1 MIEIICGPPG
11 AGKTTYCK
19 NMATFLFSTNVIP
32 FTINLDPGNENRD
45 FYSINISSMV
55 CAREIG
61 SELHLGPNG
70 SILFSMEFFEKNI
83 DWIEKKLKKF
93 RRKFEKL
100 YILIDLPGQ
109 IEIFTHH
116 TSIKKFIK
124 RLCKYNTKITTIIVV
139 DSFFLNDK
147 TITYSILTICLSISL
162 GLGTSAIILMS
173 KADLFLKDFEKK
185 EIGQNFFFKKFQTI
199 FKFFS
204 IFFWTNKLNISL
216 CETLCD
222 FFSNLTILA
231 DLFNF
236 ENLKKVHVRIRKINK
251 N

>member
-1 MIEIICGPPG
+1 MIEFICGPPG

-19 NMATFLFSTNVIP
+19 NMTTFLISTNIIP
-32 FTINLDPGNENRD
+32 FTINLDPGNENQD
-45 FYSINISSMV
+45 FYRLNISSMV
-55 CAREIG
+55 CTREIG

-70 SILFSMEFFEKNI
+70 STLFSMEFFEKNI
-83 DWIEKKLKKF
+83 DWFEKKLKKF
-93 RRKFEKL
+93 RKNFEKF
-100 YILIDLPGQ
+100 YFLIDLPGQ

-124 RLCKYNTKITTIIVV
+124 RLSKYSTKITTIIVV

-185 EIGQNFFFKKFQTI
+185 EIGQNFIFKKFQTI
-199 FKFFS
+199 FTFFS
-204 IFFWTNKLNISL
+204 IFFWTNKFNISIS
-216 CETLCD
+216 ETLFD
-222 FFSNLTILA
+222 FSSNLIIPA

-236 ENLKKVHVRIRKINK
+236 ENLKKVHLQIRKINK

>member
-1 MIEIICGPPG
+1 MIEFICGPPG

-19 NMATFLFSTNVIP
+19 NMTTFLISTNIIP
-32 FTINLDPGNENRD
+32 FTINLDPGNENQD
-45 FYSINISSMV
+45 FYRLNISSMV

-70 SILFSMEFFEKNI
+70 STLFSMEFFEKNI
-83 DWIEKKLKKF
+83 DWFEKKLKKF
-93 RRKFEKL
+93 RKNFEKL
-100 YILIDLPGQ
+100 YFLIDLPGQ

-124 RLCKYNTKITTIIVV
+124 RLGKYSTKITTIIVI

-147 TITYSILTICLSISL
+147 TITYSILAICLSISL
-162 GLGTSAIILMS
+162 GLGTSTIILMS

-185 EIGQNFFFKKFQTI
+185 EIDQKFIFKKFQTI
-199 FKFFS
+199 FTFFS
-204 IFFWTNKLNISL
+204 IFFWTNKFNISIS
-216 CETLCD
+216 ETLFD
-222 FFSNLTILA
+222 FSSSLTIPA

-236 ENLKKVHVRIRKINK
+236 ENLKKAHLQVRKINK